1 MDYHDGYSL
10 TAKAQM
16 ILGGLGI
23 PKENWSQ
30 PIQLL
35 SGGYRMRT
43 VLGKLLLEAPDFLLL
58 DEPTNHLDMDS
69 LVWLENTWKNK
80 NTVC

>member
-43 VLGKLLLEAPDFLLL
+43 VLGKLLLEARIFSCLTSQL
-58 DEPTNHLDMDS
+58 TTWIWIH
-69 LVWLENTWKNK
+69 WFGWKNTWKNK